1 MNIKSTIKKLIP
13 NKLLCDYNLLKLNI
27 KGKKSYKKIEQEINK
42 EYEKIFHRKLN
53 WDNPQSWTEKVN
65 VSKVYDV
72 TTKKTDLTD
81 KYKVRDFIK
90 REIGEEY
97 LIPLLGVYDK
107 FEDIDFNKLPDK
119 FVIKC
124 NHDSGSTTLCEDK
137 TKINYKELKN
147 KYDFFLKRNYS
158 SQGHEMQYKNIKPKI
173 IIEKYMGSSIND
185 YKFLCFNG
193 KPYFVWV
200 DVDRFDN
207 HKRNVYDLDWNLQPF
222 EITFKNSKKKKKK
235 PKDFQLMKEV
245 ATKLCKEF
253 DHVRVDLYYIDNKI
267 YFGEMTFTSDNGFE
281 IITPNKYDF
290 ELGKLW
296 KNNIKKSD
304 IKLEK

>member
-1 MNIKSTIKKLIP
+1 MSIKSTIKTIIP

-65 VSKVYDV
+65 VSKIYDV

-90 REIGEEY
+90 KEIGEEY

-137 TKINYKELKN
+137 TKIDYKE
-147 KYDFFLKRNYS
+147 
-158 SQGHEMQYKNIKPKI
+158 
-173 IIEKYMGSSIND
+173 
-185 YKFLCFNG
+185 
-193 KPYFVWV
+193 
-200 DVDRFDN
+200 
-207 HKRNVYDLDWNLQPF
+207 
-222 EITFKNSKKKKKK
+222 
-235 PKDFQLMKEV
+235 
-245 ATKLCKEF
+245 
-253 DHVRVDLYYIDNKI
+253 
-267 YFGEMTFTSDNGFE
+267 
-281 IITPNKYDF
+281 
-290 ELGKLW
+290 
-296 KNNIKKSD
+296 
-304 IKLEK
+304 